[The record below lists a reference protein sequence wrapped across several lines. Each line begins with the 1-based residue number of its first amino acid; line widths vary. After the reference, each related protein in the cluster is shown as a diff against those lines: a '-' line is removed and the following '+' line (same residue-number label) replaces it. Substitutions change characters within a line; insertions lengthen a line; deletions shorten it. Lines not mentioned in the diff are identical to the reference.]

1 VAGLAASFGSG
12 AMTNSIPEFETDT
25 NCFLIIGSNTSEGHP
40 LIATRVLKARK
51 RGAKII
57 VLDPRKNQIGHWAD
71 IYYSFRPGS
80 DVAIFNALM
89 NVIIS
94 EGLQDA
100 AFIAERTE
108 DFEALKALVEE
119 YTPEKVAEISGI
131 PAEALRE
138 IARTYAKGKPAAI
151 IYAMG
156 ITQHTT
162 GVDNVKSTSNLAM
175 LCGNMGIPGG
185 GVNPL
190 RGQNNV
196 QGACDMGGLPN
207 VFPGYQPVTSPEV
220 VEKFAKGWGLTTD
233 DGQQTAVHGLS
244 STVGLTVTEMLHATQ
259 EGKVRGLYIMG
270 ENPMVSDPD
279 LNHVRHCLEQT
290 EFLVVQDIFLTETAR
305 MAHVVLPGASF
316 AEKDGTFTNTERRV
330 QRVRQAIKPVGESKE
345 DWVIICELAKKM
357 GASGFDFQSAKSV
370 MEEINKLTPSYGG
383 ITYERLEELGSLQ
396 WPCPAVDHPG
406 TTYLHKG
413 KFTRGLGKFFALE
426 FKEANELPNDEYP
439 FTLTTGRLMFHFH
452 TGSMTRRSKKLDSEV
467 PEAYVEINVKD
478 AGKIGL
484 NGNKRV
490 RVTSR
495 RGQIELGVR
504 VTDDIKRGI
513 VFIPFH
519 FAEAAANTLTNSAID
534 PVAKIP
540 EYKVCAVKVEVL

>member
-1 VAGLAASFGSG
+1 
-12 AMTNSIPEFETDT
+12 MTNSIPEFEANT

-40 LIATRVLKARK
+40 LIATRILKAKK

-57 VLDPRKNQIGHWAD
+57 VVDPRKNQIGHWAD
-71 IYYSFRPGS
+71 IYYSFRSGT
-80 DVAIFNALM
+80 DVAFFNGLM

-94 EGLQDA
+94 EGLQDE

-108 DFEALKALVEE
+108 DFEALKTLVAE
-119 YTPEKVAEISGI
+119 YPPDKVAEITGI
-131 PAEALRE
+131 PADGIRE
-138 IARTYAKGKPAAI
+138 IARTYAQNKPSAI

-162 GVDNVKSTSNLAM
+162 GTDNVKSTSNLAM

-196 QGACDMGGLPN
+196 QGACDMGALPN
-207 VFPGYQPVTSPEV
+207 VYSGYQAVTISDV
-220 VEKFAKGWGLTTD
+220 QKKFQEAWGGAGPL
-233 DGQQTAVHGLS
+233 
-244 STVGLTVTEMLHATQ
+244 TVGLTITEMLHAAQ
-259 EGKVRGLYIMG
+259 EGKVRALYVMG

-290 EFLVVQDIFLTETAR
+290 EFLVVQDIFLTETAQL
-305 MAHVVLPGASF
+305 AHVVLPGASF
-316 AEKDGTFTNTERRV
+316 AEKDGTFSNTERRV
-330 QRVRQAIKPVGESKE
+330 QRVRQAIKPVGEAKE
-345 DWVIICELAKKM
+345 DWVIICELARKL
-357 GASGFDFQSAKSV
+357 GAQGFDFQSPKAV

-406 TTYLHKG
+406 TPYLHKG
-413 KFTRGLGKFFALE
+413 KFSRGLGKFFALE
-426 FKEANELPNDEYP
+426 FKEPNELPSDEYP

-467 PEAYVEINVKD
+467 PEAYIEINVKD
-478 AGKIGL
+478 ASKIGL

-504 VTDDIKRGI
+504 VTDDIKRGT

-519 FAEAAANTLTNSAID
+519 FAEAAANMLTNSAID

-540 EYKVCAVKVEVL
+540 EYKVCAVKIEAV

>member
-1 VAGLAASFGSG
+1 
-12 AMTNSIPEFETDT
+12 
-25 NCFLIIGSNTSEGHP
+25 
-40 LIATRVLKARK
+40 
-51 RGAKII
+51 
-57 VLDPRKNQIGHWAD
+57 
-71 IYYSFRPGS
+71 
-80 DVAIFNALM
+80 
-89 NVIIS
+89 
-94 EGLQDA
+94 
-100 AFIAERTE
+100 
-108 DFEALKALVEE
+108 
-119 YTPEKVAEISGI
+119 
-131 PAEALRE
+131 
-138 IARTYAKGKPAAI
+138 
-151 IYAMG
+151 MG

-162 GVDNVKSTSNLAM
+162 GVDNVKSTANLAM

-207 VFPGYQPVTSPEV
+207 VFPGYQPVTSPEII
-220 VEKFAKGWGLTTD
+220 EKFAKAWGLTMD
-233 DGQQTAVHGLS
+233 DGQQTTVHGLS
-244 STVGLTVTEMLHATQ
+244 SVVGKTITEMLHAAQ
-259 EGKVRGLYIMG
+259 EGKVLALFVMG

-290 EFLVVQDIFLTETAR
+290 EFLVVQDIFLTETAQL
-305 MAHVVLPGASF
+305 AHVVLPGASF
-316 AEKDGTFTNTERRV
+316 AEKDGTFSNTERRV
-330 QRVRQAIKPVGESKE
+330 QRVRQAIKPVGDSKE

-357 GASGFDFQSAKSV
+357 GASGFDFQSAKSI

-406 TTYLHKG
+406 TPYLHKG
-413 KFTRGLGKFFALE
+413 KFSRGLGKFFAIE
-426 FKEANELPNDEYP
+426 FKEPNELPNDEYP

-452 TGSMTRRSKKLDSEV
+452 TGSMTRRSKKLHNEV
-467 PEAYVEINVKD
+467 PEAYVEIHEKD

-495 RGQIELGVR
+495 RGQIELNVR
-504 VTDDIKRGI
+504 VTDDIRRGT

-519 FAEAAANTLTNSAID
+519 FAEAAANLLTNSAID

-540 EYKVCAVKVEVL
+540 EYKVCAVKVEAV

>member
-12 AMTNSIPEFETDT
+12 AMTNSIPEFETDS

-94 EGLQDA
+94 EGLQDE

-108 DFEALKALVEE
+108 DFEALKMLVSD
-119 YTPEKVAEISGI
+119 YTPERVAEISGI
-131 PAEALRE
+131 PAEGIRE
-138 IARTYAKGKPAAI
+138 IARTYARGKPAAI

-207 VFPGYQPVTSPEV
+207 VYSGYQSVTSEDV
-220 VEKFAKGWGLTTD
+220 QKKFKDAWGSAGPL
-233 DGQQTAVHGLS
+233 
-244 STVGLTVTEMLHATQ
+244 TVGMTVTEMLHATQ
-259 EGKVRGLYIMG
+259 EGKVRALYIMG

-290 EFLVVQDIFLTETAR
+290 EFLVVQDIFMTETAQ
-305 MAHVVLPGASF
+305 MAHMVLPGASF

-330 QRVRQAIKPVGESKE
+330 QRVRQAIKPVGEAKE

-357 GASGFDFQSAKSV
+357 GASGFDFPSAKAV

-396 WPCPAVDHPG
+396 WPCPTIDHPG
-406 TTYLHKG
+406 TAYLHKG

-540 EYKVCAVKVEVL
+540 EYKVCAVKVEVV